1 MRFLL
6 PISLQGMYKKFE
18 YCRKDMDIK
27 FHLKVFRLFDQHKLQ
42 PVTPVKEKI
51 AVKLKKLLTVQLS
64 KKKT

>member
-1 MRFLL
+1 
-6 PISLQGMYKKFE
+6 MYKKFE

>member
-27 FHLKVFRLFDQHKLQ
+27 FHLKVFCLFDQHKLQ

-51 AVKLKKLLTVQLS
+51 AVKLKKVINSSVKQ
-64 KKKT
+64 KKT